1 LGKFCLLA
9 ILLNGISL
17 AAQVDVLT
25 RHNDTARTGAN
36 LHEVQLKPSNV
47 NNEHFGKLASRT
59 VDGDIYAQPLILM
72 HTKIK
77 GRSAPV
83 DTAIVATEH
92 NSVYA
97 FDAEDVNQESTSAL
111 LWHTGSDVFGP
122 PADSTE
128 LANDV
133 GSPKCVD
140 LTTEVGITST
150 PAIQLTSRSS
160 GKEGVV
166 FVVAKSKSGD
176 DYSYKLVALS
186 LASGEKI
193 GEVEIE
199 GQVAGTGAGAVDG
212 KIEFDPMYQLNRVAL
227 LLQGNTLYI
236 LFGGHC
242 DAVPYH
248 GWVFAYNVKNP
259 KAPKLLDVWCDT
271 PDVVGKRESRAGIWM
286 SGEGPAVDEAGALYF
301 ATGDGTYDG
310 VRDFGDSVVK
320 IKLVHGKMKVTDWFT
335 PANQEYLKIHDVD
348 LGSGGVVAVPHSK
361 VLLAGGKE
369 GRLYLIN
376 RAAMGKG
383 AVPELQSFQVTHVT
397 PGHGPYYNL
406 HGSGVL
412 WTRGAETFVYISGEE
427 NPIRQYRLVADAS
440 PHGAGLKFE
449 SEQPYK
455 DSSNCSTAP
464 YCVSAAYPNFPQ
476 GEFDLPKRDRVYMP
490 GGFMSLSAN
499 GTSDGI
505 LWVAMPYAEE
515 ANHNTVRGVLRALD
529 ASDVSKDEL
538 WDSESTGDDKD
549 RLGQFAK
556 FNPPTIANGK
566 VYVATFQEESV
577 SDDGTH
583 KKAEDGDQPALVIYG
598 LK

>member
-1 LGKFCLLA
+1 MGKFCLFA
-9 ILLNGISL
+9 ILLNGASL
-17 AAQVDVLT
+17 AAQVDVMT

-47 NNEHFGKLASRT
+47 NKEHFGKLVSRT
-59 VDGDIYAQPLILM
+59 VDGDIYAQPLIIT
-72 HTKIK
+72 HTKIQ

-83 DTAIVATEH
+83 DAAIVATEH

-111 LWHTGSDVFGP
+111 LWHTGNGVFGP
-122 PADSTE
+122 PADSTK

-150 PAIQLTSRSS
+150 PAIKLTPKSS

-166 FVVAKSKSGD
+166 FVVAKSKSGS

-186 LASGEKI
+186 LANGETI
-193 GEVEIE
+193 GEVVIQ
-199 GQVAGTGAGAVDG
+199 GQVAGTGVGAVDG
-212 KIEFDPMYQLNRVAL
+212 KIAFDPMFQLNRTAL
-227 LLQGNTLYI
+227 LLQGNVLYI
-236 LFGGHC
+236 AFGGHC

-248 GWVFAYNVKNP
+248 GWVFAYDVKNP
-259 KAPKLLDVWCDT
+259 KTPKLLDVFCDT
-271 PDVVGKRESRAGIWM
+271 PDVVGARESRAGIWM
-286 SGEGPAVDEAGALYF
+286 SGEGPAVDEAGSIYF
-301 ATGDGTYDG
+301 VTGDGTYNG
-310 VRDFGDSVVK
+310 SRDFGDSVVK
-320 IKLVHGKMKVTDWFT
+320 LKLVKGKLKVDDWFT
-335 PANQEYLKIHDVD
+335 PENENFLKLHDID
-348 LGSGGVVAVPHSK
+348 LGSGGAVLVPHSHA
-361 VLLAGGKE
+361 LLTGGKE
-369 GRLYLIN
+369 GRIYLIN

-383 AVPELQSFQVTHVT
+383 KGGDVQSFQVTHIT

-412 WTRGAETFVYISGEE
+412 WPRGAETFVYINGEE
-427 NPIRQYRLVADAS
+427 NPIKQYRLVADAS

-464 YCVSAAYPNFPQ
+464 SCVSSAYPNYPK
-476 GEFDLPKRDRVYMP
+476 GEFDLPKRDPVYMP

-505 LWVAMPYAEE
+505 LWMAMPYAEE
-515 ANHNTVRGVLRALD
+515 ANHHTVRGVLRALD

-549 RLGQFAK
+549 RLGEFAK

-566 VYVATFQEESV
+566 VYVATFQEEIV
-577 SDDGTH
+577 SDDGTR
-583 KKAEDGDQPALVIYG
+583 KKAEDGDKPALVIYG